1 MDKGRINVNEKNCV
15 KGFRSRLHRHIMK
28 HSRLW
33 IILIY
38 NLLCCLSV
46 LILTR
51 LLPLVLNFPPEYVEA
66 GKVIGSSIH
75 FRQFFSSAIGSILIS
90 ILLMIVLK
98 DLRNWK
104 DAVNNGEHKKI
115 EQIRLKCLSAPY
127 RIYSIQILFSTITVA
142 IMVSLFRLT
151 NKSSIYIRIPFLV
164 FSIISLFSVFS
175 YILSN
180 WIFKQVLIETYDG
193 HGLQGI
199 RFGVKKKIFIQ
210 IVPIFVST
218 VLLTSMIGYSRLI
231 EEKGNIY
238 SQLFMSKL
246 EHSLND
252 TNNNISYDTINR
264 KLSEINYSENNFS
277 TFLITDDNKVITS
290 NDEGL
295 GKINLHYINK
305 SKTEMQGRFYDVT
318 SETQGVFKK
327 IPTNNGTIIAGIKFN
342 VASPKTVNYFI
353 GCFLAL
359 LLLCII
365 VIYYFSKSITS
376 DISLVAANLSKI
388 AEGNK
393 VDLDKKIPIASNDE
407 MGELIVAFNK
417 IQELTKDNIKS
428 INEQQEIILEKE
440 RLASLGQMIGGIAH
454 NLNTPIMSIACLID
468 TLKNLANEYTDSIGD
483 KDVTN
488 EDHIEIANEIL
499 DCINK
504 ISPQCSYMSNII
516 SNVKLQA
523 VKLNES
529 STESF
534 TIDEL
539 IKTLNIKIN
548 HSMPEKSLII
558 PLIQVDRSLQIQ
570 GDINSL
576 IQVLD
581 NLIQNACESYQDD
594 YGSVDFI
601 VQKENKNIKF
611 IIKDNGR
618 GIPVE
623 VKSKL
628 FKEMVTTKGK
638 NGTGIGLYMSYST
651 IKGRFGGDIWFESNV
666 DNGTAFYITVPYV
679 SDKEKS

>member
-1 MDKGRINVNEKNCV
+1 MNKGRIKVNDKN
-15 KGFRSRLHRHIMK
+15 GINSFRSKLYGHVMK

-38 NLLCCLSV
+38 NILCFISV
-46 LILTR
+46 IILTR
-51 LLPLVLNFPPEYVEA
+51 LLPVVLNYPPGYVEA
-66 GKVIGSSIH
+66 GKAIGSSVPLRQFFAPVIGST
-75 FRQFFSSAIGSILIS
+75 LIS
-90 ILLMIVLK
+90 TILLIVLK
-98 DLRNWK
+98 DLHNWK
-104 DAVNNGEHKKI
+104 DAVNKGDHKKI

-127 RIYSIQILFSTITVA
+127 KIYSIQIFVATITVVV
-142 IMVSLFRLT
+142 MVSLFRLT
-151 NKSSIYIRIPFLV
+151 NRSTIYVRIPFLV
-164 FSIISLFSVFS
+164 FSVMSLFSVFS

-180 WIFKQVLIETYDG
+180 WIFKQVLIETYNG

-199 RFGVKKKIFIQ
+199 RFGIKRKITIQ
-210 IVPIFVST
+210 IVPIFIST

-238 SQLFMSKL
+238 SQLFMDKL

-252 TNNNISYDTINR
+252 INGNISYDTIKQ
-264 KLSEINYSENNFS
+264 KLSEIDYSETNFS
-277 TFLITDDNKVITS
+277 TFLITDDNKIFTS
-290 NDEGL
+290 NNEDL
-295 GKINLHYINK
+295 DKINLHYLNK
-305 SKTEMQGRFYDVT
+305 SQTEMQGRFYSVT
-318 SETQGVFKK
+318 TETQGVFKK
-327 IPTNNGTIIAGIKFN
+327 IPTKNGIIIAGIKYN

-365 VIYYFSKSITS
+365 VIHYFSRSITS
-376 DISLVAANLSKI
+376 DISLVAKNLSKI

-407 MGELIVAFNK
+407 MGELIIAFNK

-454 NLNTPIMSIACLID
+454 NLNSPIMSIACLID
-468 TLKNLANEYTDSIGD
+468 TLKALANEYNDSIGD
-483 KDVTN
+483 TDVTD

-523 VKLNES
+523 VNLNES
-529 STESF
+529 TTESF

-539 IKTLNIKIN
+539 IKTLNLKIN
-548 HSMPEKSLII
+548 HNMPEKSLVI

-576 IQVLD
+576 IQVLA
-581 NLIQNACESYQDD
+581 NIIQNACESYQDE

-601 VQKENKNIKF
+601 VQKEGNNIKF

-623 VKSKL
+623 VKGKL

-651 IKGRFGGDIWFESNV
+651 IKGRFGGDIWFDSNN
-666 DNGTAFYITVPYV
+666 DNGTTFYITVPCV
-679 SDKEKS
+679 SDEETN

>member
-1 MDKGRINVNEKNCV
+1 MNKGRKKVNEENSI
-15 KGFRSRLHRHIMK
+15 KGFRSRLHRHVMN

-33 IILIY
+33 IVLIY
-38 NLLCCLSV
+38 NVLCFLSV
-46 LILTR
+46 IIMTR
-51 LLPLVLNFPPEYVEA
+51 LLPVVLNYPPGYADA
-66 GKVIGSSIH
+66 GKSIGSSIVL
-75 FRQFFSSAIGSILIS
+75 RQFLSSILGSVLIS
-90 ILLMIVLK
+90 IILLAVLR
-98 DLRNWK
+98 DLHNWK
-104 DAVNNGEHKKI
+104 DAVNNKDHKKI

-127 RIYSIQILFSTITVA
+127 RIYTIQIFVATMTVVT
-142 IMVSLFRLT
+142 MVSLFRLT
-151 NKSSIYIRIPFLV
+151 NRSTIYVRIPFLV
-164 FSIISLFSVFS
+164 FSIMSLFSVFS

-199 RFGVKKKIFIQ
+199 RFGVKRKIFIQ
-210 IVPIFVST
+210 IVPIFIST
-218 VLLTSMIGYSRLI
+218 VLFTSMIGYSRLI

-238 SQLFMSKL
+238 SQLFMNKL

-252 TNNNISYDTINR
+252 IDSNTSYDTIKQ
-264 KLSEINYSENNFS
+264 KLFDIEYSENNFS
-277 TFLITDDNKVITS
+277 TFLITDDNKVFTS
-290 NDEGL
+290 NNEDL
-295 GKINLHYINK
+295 DNVNMHYINK
-305 SKTEMQGRFYDVT
+305 SKTEMQGRFYGIT
-318 SETQGVFKK
+318 TETQGVFKK
-327 IPTNNGTIIAGIKFN
+327 IPTNNGTIIAGIKYN

-365 VIYYFSKSITS
+365 VIYYFSRSITS
-376 DISLVAANLSKI
+376 DISLVAENLSKI

-407 MGELIVAFNK
+407 MGELIIAFNK

-454 NLNTPIMSIACLID
+454 NLNSPIMSIACLID
-468 TLKNLANEYTDSIGD
+468 TLKSLANEYKDSIGD
-483 KDVTN
+483 TDVTD
-488 EDHIEIANEIL
+488 EDHIEIANEII

-529 STESF
+529 TTENF

-539 IKTLNIKIN
+539 IKTLNLKIN
-548 HSMPEKSLII
+548 HNMPDKSLVI

-576 IQVLD
+576 VQVLA
-581 NLIQNACESYQDD
+581 NIIQNACESYQDD

-601 VQKENKNIKF
+601 VQKEGKNIKF
-611 IIKDNGR
+611 IVKDNGR

-623 VKSKL
+623 VKSRL
-628 FKEMVTTKGK
+628 FREMVTTKGK

-651 IKGRFGGDIWFESNV
+651 IKGRFGGDIWFESNG
-666 DNGTAFYITVPYV
+666 DNGTTFYITVPYV
-679 SDKEKS
+679 SD